1 MGTHTGGE
9 EPPQAEHGPPQARGT
24 RRPPQGPPE
33 RPAHLFWPCQAS
45 RAGCERVQLSPPSEQ
60 HRITAAGTQRQK
72 YHRAQLPAENQNTPH
87 DSKKTTRT
95 DPVAPQ
101 DEGIHTQGHQNSSQL
116 MHVSQEGRRGTES
129 QQDTNR
135 TSRNKNTDLKRKA
148 TPNAIND
155 DGNRNQSNKNEEV
168 KETLLKDKQIT

>member
-1 MGTHTGGE
+1 
-9 EPPQAEHGPPQARGT
+9 
-24 RRPPQGPPE
+24 
-33 RPAHLFWPCQAS
+33 
-45 RAGCERVQLSPPSEQ
+45 
-60 HRITAAGTQRQK
+60 
-72 YHRAQLPAENQNTPH
+72 
-87 DSKKTTRT
+87 
-95 DPVAPQ
+95 
-101 DEGIHTQGHQNSSQL
+101 